1 MVGGEAGTGAELTVS
16 WRTEVIKKKT
26 RRKHSVAGRK
36 KGFNAGVLFVFLALI
51 SVSCLYIW
59 QRVTVVALAGRAKE
73 LKLKIESKQ
82 EVLTYL
88 QIEVTRLG
96 SVERIEEKGKQ
107 MGLVYPSLDKIEW
120 IRESSDSVYLEKP
133 YPPGS
138 IWAKLTAFRRK
149 LLPGDEAVAKEIRHE
164 P

>member
-1 MVGGEAGTGAELTVS
+1 MVS
-16 WRTEVIKKKT
+16 RRTKVVKKKT
-26 RRKHSVAGRK
+26 KRKRPVAGRK
-36 KGFNAGVLFVFLALI
+36 KGFSAGILFVFLVLI
-51 SVSCLYIW
+51 AVSCLYIW
-59 QRVTVVALAGRAKE
+59 QRVTVVALAGRTKE

-82 EVLTYL
+82 ETLKYL

-107 MGLVYPSLDKIEW
+107 MGLVYPTLDKIEW
-120 IRESSDSVYLEKP
+120 IRESSDSVYLEQP

-138 IWAKLTAFRRK
+138 IWAKLTALQRK
-149 LLPGDEAVAKEIRHE
+149 LLPGDEAVAREIRHE